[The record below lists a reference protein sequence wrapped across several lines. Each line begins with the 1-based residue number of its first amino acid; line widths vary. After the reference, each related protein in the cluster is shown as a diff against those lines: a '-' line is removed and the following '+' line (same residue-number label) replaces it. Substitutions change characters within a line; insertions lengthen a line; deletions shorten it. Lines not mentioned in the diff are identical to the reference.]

1 MKTTTK
7 AKPTDRRYGYDI
19 SHDRLNARYDMM
31 HAQSHRI
38 ELHARRCARVR
49 ICITVR
55 YDNCTIGW
63 DTDNIERLHA
73 R

>member
-38 ELHARRCARVR
+38 GYKRTIYMREDVRALGYARGM
-49 ICITVR
+49 
-55 YDNCTIGW
+55 IGY
-63 DTDNIERLHA
+63 THNSKI
-73 R
+73 